1 MLAYFFFILNFLALS
16 SVCLYE
22 ETEHGGHT
30 VGSVEAQARP
40 AALDKRSD
48 SSCLPSISTAEEKN
62 CELTRPPEEVS
73 NCHCSECCLQ
83 NEVTVV
89 LSLQT
94 PLYYALN
101 NPMVVTHRLTTCPK
115 SKCLLI
121 FRELCLTAVSFK
133 IDPMPSLTF

>member
-1 MLAYFFFILNFLALS
+1 MVVILWGLWKPRLDQLPWINAVTLPVYLLFLLLRRKKKS
-16 SVCLYE
+16 
-22 ETEHGGHT
+22 
-30 VGSVEAQARP
+30 
-40 AALDKRSD
+40 
-48 SSCLPSISTAEEKN
+48 
-62 CELTRPPEEVS
+62 ELTRPPEEVS

-94 PLYYALN
+94 PLCYALKN
-101 NPMVVTHRLTTCPK
+101 SMVVTHRLTTCPK

-121 FRELCLTAVSFK
+121 FGELCLTAVSFK